1 MQEYTVKSLL
11 KFNGIWRSYQ
21 QRVLDRAEPYLQDGK
36 VHIVAAPGSGKTTL
50 GIELIRRLG
59 EPALILAPSINIRN
73 QWIARIKEAFLP
85 EGMDTAGILSCSLG
99 EPALIT
105 AVTYQAFYS
114 AMTGTVEEETESGE
128 KTEPEGKTERTK
140 ARENVNC
147 FQTLCLDE
155 AHHLRSEWWRTLE
168 TFRKNKPELAMISLT
183 ATPPYDAPRKEWD
196 RYIELCGPIDEE
208 IIVPE
213 LIKEGSLCP
222 HQDYVYFNMPS
233 GEETQAV
240 IAFRENADRIAE
252 QLFADDVFAAKIASH
267 TGLKNPELY
276 GEQLLEKPEYLSS
289 LIVFLH
295 ARKMP
300 FPQSLVRLLGAGE
313 DIPEISLRCMELILQ
328 GFLYE
333 DCESF
338 DCDEAYRDEVKALL
352 KSHGLIQK
360 NKVILFSNDGIDKM
374 LISSKGK
381 IRSIVRIVEEEYKS
395 LGDELRLLVLTDYI
409 KKEYLSALGEESKPV
424 NELGVIPIFEN
435 IRRECGAMDLRLA
448 ALSGSVVLIPE
459 AARELLETIMAQRN
473 IRGSMKACAAAG
485 YYELTVN
492 DSEETAVLLVTEA
505 FKRGA
510 VRVLIGTKSLL
521 GEGWDSPCINS
532 LILASFVGSFVLS
545 NQMRGRAIRTMKEN
559 PHKVSNIWH
568 LICMEPAGR
577 LKGLFQ
583 NPEESEDFAALK
595 RRFQG
600 FLGVHYEKNSIEN
613 GLERLSCIKP
623 PYTKENLEN
632 INRQMLAMAADRESL
647 KKRWQNSLTVLKKMD
662 VAVEAGIPVKALK
675 PGIHLVNTLV
685 VWLLYAAAAVF
696 CLFGLTG
703 ISILNSG
710 RQQNIFINLILI
722 ILLLVLTG
730 KFFRLGGKLLGMA
743 TPFRYLRSIGKGVLK
758 ALQESGMITSRGVRL
773 QVEEEEGLAGYLYLE
788 EGTEREKDVFA
799 QCIME
804 FFGEVDNQRYLLK
817 ANKGG
822 PKLCRYF
829 CVPEV
834 FGKRKEDAQLFA
846 GCIGKYMGPCEL
858 IYTRNEAGRKELLEA
873 RISSFANKSSRCM
886 NKRKK
891 IKSLWE

>member
-11 KFNGIWRSYQ
+11 NFNGSWRSYQ
-21 QRVLDRAEPYLQDGK
+21 QRVLDRADTYLKDGK

-73 QWIARIKEAFLP
+73 QWLARIKEAYLP
-85 EGMDTAGILSCSLG
+85 EGMDTEGILSNSLK
-99 EPALIT
+99 EPGLIT

-114 AMTGTVEEETESGE
+114 EMTGAGE
-128 KTEPEGKTERTK
+128 NANG
-140 ARENVNC
+140 
-147 FQTLCLDE
+147 FQTLSLDE
-155 AHHLRSEWWRTLE
+155 AHHLRSEWWRALE
-168 TFRKNKPELAMISLT
+168 AFMKSKPERSVISLT

-213 LIKEGSLCP
+213 LVKEGSLCP

-233 GEETQAV
+233 EEEARAV
-240 IAFRENADRIAE
+240 TDFRENADRIAE
-252 QLFADDVFAAKIASH
+252 QLFADDVFAGKIASH
-267 TGLKNPELY
+267 TGIKNPELY
-276 GEQLLEKPEYLSS
+276 GEKLLEKPEYLSS

-295 ARKMP
+295 AKQIP
-300 FPQSLVRLLGAGE
+300 FPKSLVRLIGAGE
-313 DIPEISLRCMELILQ
+313 NIPEISLRCMELILQ

-338 DCDEAYRDEVKALL
+338 ACEEAYREEVKALL
-352 KSHGLIQK
+352 KSHGLIRK

-381 IRSIVRIVEEEYKS
+381 IRSIIKIVEEEYKS
-395 LGDELRLLVLTDYI
+395 LGNKLRLLVLTDYI

-435 IRRECGAMDLRLA
+435 IRRKCGTMDLRLA

-459 AARELLETIMAQRN
+459 AAAEVLESIMTQKN
-473 IRGSMKACAAAG
+473 IRGSMKACAAEG

-492 DSEETAVLLVTEA
+492 DSEETATLLVTEA

-545 NQMRGRAIRTMKEN
+545 NQMRGRAIRTMKEQ
-559 PHKVSNIWH
+559 PDKVSNIWH

-583 NPEESEDFAALK
+583 NPEESEDFAALR

-600 FLGVHYEKNSIEN
+600 FLGVHYEKNTIEN
-613 GLERLSCIKP
+613 GLERLPCIKP
-623 PYTKENLEN
+623 PYTKEHMEN

-647 KKRWQNSLTVLKKMD
+647 KKRWQDSLTVLKKMD
-662 VAVEAGIPVKALK
+662 VAVEAGVSAKALK
-675 PGIHLVNTLV
+675 PGAYLVNTLV
-685 VWLLYAAAAVF
+685 IWGLYAAAAVF
-696 CLFGLTG
+696 CLLGLAGISLLNIGVYQGFFINALMMLFLFGLTG
-703 ISILNSG
+703 KL
-710 RQQNIFINLILI
+710 
-722 ILLLVLTG
+722 
-730 KFFRLGGKLLGMA
+730 FRLGGRLLGMA
-743 TPFRYLRSIGKGVLK
+743 TPFRYMRSIGKGILK
-758 ALQESGMITSRGVRL
+758 ALQEADIISSPDVSVQT
-773 QVEEEEGLAGYLYLE
+773 EEAEGLIVYLYLK

-799 QCIME
+799 QCVTE

-817 ANKGG
+817 AKQHG
-822 PKLCRYF
+822 PEICRYF

-834 FGKRKEDAQLFA
+834 FGKRKEDAQLFVR
-846 GCIGKYMGPCEL
+846 CIEKYIGPYEL
-858 IYTRNEAGRKELLEA
+858 VYTRNEAGRKELLEA
-873 RISSFANKSSRCM
+873 RIVSFANRSSRCM
-886 NKRKK
+886 SKRKK
-891 IKSLWE
+891 VKSPWE